1 MPSPESH
8 PLVEL
13 AREAISMYLR
23 TRVMISVPASLMGI
37 FGRPAGAFV
46 CLKKNGQLRGCVGT
60 YQPARP
66 TVAEEVIH
74 NAIASATRDPRFSA
88 VALAEL
94 KEIDCSVDVLTIPV
108 PSAPCDLDPHRLGIL
123 VVQGSKRGLLL
134 PDLDGIQT
142 AEQQIREAKVKA
154 GIFTDESVELY
165 CFTVQRYR

>member
-1 MPSPESH
+1 MLSPESH

-13 AREAISMYLR
+13 AHEAISVYLS
-23 TRVMISVPASLMGI
+23 TRVMMPVPPSLMKM
-37 FGRPAGAFV
+37 FGRPAGVFV

-74 NAIASATRDPRFSA
+74 NAIASATRDPRFST

-108 PSAPCDLDPHRLGIL
+108 PTAACDLDPHRLGVL

-142 AEQQIREAKVKA
+142 TEQQIREAKQKA
-154 GIFTDESVELY
+154 GIFTDEAVELY

>member
-1 MPSPESH
+1 MLSPESH

-13 AREAISMYLR
+13 AHEAISVYLR
-23 TRVMISVPASLMGI
+23 TQVVMSVPSSMMKLYD
-37 FGRPAGAFV
+37 RPAGVFV
-46 CLKKNGQLRGCVGT
+46 CLKKDGRLRGCVGT

-74 NAIASATRDPRFSA
+74 NAIASATRDPRFTT

-94 KEIDCSVDVLTIPV
+94 KEIDCSVDVLTMPV
-108 PSAPCDLDPHRLGIL
+108 PTAVSDLDPHRFGVL

-142 AEQQIREAKVKA
+142 AEQQIREAKQKA
-154 GIFTDESVELY
+154 GISTDEAVELF

>member
-13 AREAISMYLR
+13 AHEAISLYLS
-23 TRVMISVPASLMGI
+23 TRVVMSVPASLMKM
-37 FGRPAGAFV
+37 FCQPAGVFV

-60 YQPARP
+60 YQPVRP

-74 NAIASATRDPRFSA
+74 NAIASATRDPRFIT

-108 PSAPCDLDPHRLGIL
+108 PTAACDLDPHRLGVL
-123 VVQGSKRGLLL
+123 VIQGSKRGLLL

-142 AEQQIREAKVKA
+142 AEQQIREAKQKA
-154 GIFTDESVELY
+154 GIFTDEAVELY